1 MLKITMIESTE
12 GVVRIR
18 VDGQIKGEGV
28 KLFQRTCK
36 AELENGLRLTVDLQN
51 VSFVDRD
58 GVTVLRA
65 LKQFNVQFLN
75 APLFVTEQ
83 IGKQQS

>member
-12 GVVRIR
+12 GAVKIR

-28 KLFQRTCK
+28 KLLQRTCK

-58 GVTVLRA
+58 GVTVLRT
-65 LKQFNVQFLN
+65 LKQYNVQFLN

-83 IGKQQS
+83 IGKPQS